1 MIRSY
6 WGRMG
11 CLRRC
16 AHHYSQ
22 ATSCSNHFMS
32 ESKSGRGNSPGKIVG
47 GRRRWLGTIVSH
59 TSVAS
64 RRVTSVHLMMMMM
77 VASPRV
83 TWIHLKMML
92 VNSWGSIQFILSP
105 PLLIVTTTFIT
116 KCHHDYFYLV
126 ELHIRESCC
135 IGSGA
140 LATCVRAIVKEHF
153 VRGSGKEFAS
163 FFCIYLK
170 EEKGV
175 FLFQCNVHLPSQP
188 RKRYE
193 NLTWPLKICSI
204 IRNDPKWSIMT
215 ERESILPDK
224 DYLCNCLMEP
234 PPSFSC
240 PPHLFA
246 AICINWSTGSSNRSP
261 PC

>member
-1 MIRSY
+1 MHDSILLG
-6 WGRMG
+6 WGRMD

-32 ESKSGRGNSPGKIVG
+32 ESKSVRGNSPVKIVG

-64 RRVTSVHLMMMMM
+64 RRVTSVHLMVVMMMMM

-140 LATCVRAIVKEHF
+140 LATCVRAIAKEHF

-163 FFCIYLK
+163 FFAFIWKKRKEFFFFSATCICQVSRGK
-170 EEKGV
+170 DM
-175 FLFQCNVHLPSQP
+175 
-188 RKRYE
+188 
-193 NLTWPLKICSI
+193 KI
-204 IRNDPKWSIMT
+204 
-215 ERESILPDK
+215 
-224 DYLCNCLMEP
+224 
-234 PPSFSC
+234 
-240 PPHLFA
+240 
-246 AICINWSTGSSNRSP
+246 
-261 PC
+261 